1 MCKAG
6 EHSEPI
12 DLTSIK
18 EKEVIKH
25 AMDGLTDEA
34 RFQIQ
39 KERKKLD
46 IYWDSFAEANHYIF
60 KTFGI
65 GNAQIARYSDL
76 FRYVYKIM
84 SDHFDRILEK
94 GAVAIRINPV
104 LPKRSFKVEFVL
116 RTEAFGTP
124 VLHIFE

>member
-1 MCKAG
+1 
-6 EHSEPI
+6 
-12 DLTSIK
+12 
-18 EKEVIKH
+18 
-25 AMDGLTDEA
+25 MDGLTDEA